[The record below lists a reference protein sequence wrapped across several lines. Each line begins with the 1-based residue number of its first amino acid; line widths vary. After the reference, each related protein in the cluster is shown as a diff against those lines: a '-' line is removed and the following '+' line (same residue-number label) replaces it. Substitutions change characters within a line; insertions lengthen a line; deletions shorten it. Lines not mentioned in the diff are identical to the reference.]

1 MNLIAT
7 LLLCLP
13 LMSITVNAS
22 KWKLKIDKE
31 HLKLDFLDIFGS
43 WSTIF
48 SDAEMDFRYFAAHDY
63 DNNKKLDGLELFT
76 ALGHDSQHEDESQ
89 SEKDHTAPEDIETL
103 NPHSAKNEDGNG
115 SNSFL
120 AHLVE
125 FGYLISVSSQS
136 HAIAPFILNK
146 VLTESSFCDSASF
159 A

>member
-7 LLLCLP
+7 LLFCLP
-13 LMSITVNAS
+13 LISITVNAS

-89 SEKDHTAPEDIETL
+89 SEKDHSAPEDIEKQVDDIFQEHDSNNDGFL
-103 NPHSAKNEDGNG
+103 NYKE
-115 SNSFL
+115 FL
-120 AHLVE
+120 SVGRA
-125 FGYLISVSSQS
+125 YPDISGEKKSGDR
-136 HAIAPFILNK
+136 K
-146 VLTESSFCDSASF
+146 LTAQEL
-159 A
+159 